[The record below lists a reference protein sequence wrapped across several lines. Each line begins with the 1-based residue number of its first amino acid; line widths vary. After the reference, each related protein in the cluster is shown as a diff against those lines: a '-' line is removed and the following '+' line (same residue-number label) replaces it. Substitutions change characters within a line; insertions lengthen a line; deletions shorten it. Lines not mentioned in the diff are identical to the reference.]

1 MPGEERRVE
10 LLVYLRHLLAGEA
23 AAGAKFRDRFEI
35 AILSA
40 RQAPVEHARRRVADV
55 LEAVHDVARDE
66 DDTAGADRRGLVTDG
81 HLIGALDDEKYFFLV
96 EMDVVGRPFTG
107 FQPPHEDRDSA
118 AGGLGGEEYFEVE
131 AEGLDRQSLFG
142 LNDGRL

>member
-1 MPGEERRVE
+1 MRGKELRVE
-10 LLVYLRHLLAGEA
+10 LLVYLHHLFACETA
-23 AAGAKFRDRFEI
+23 TGAQFGDRFEVVI
-35 AILSA
+35 MPT
-40 RQAPVEHARRRVADV
+40 RQAPVEHAPCRVADV